1 MGEKKNIYI
10 SSRTIKIVFLRII
23 VKLSIKY
30 NDWLVSIFIFLVI
43 DLFQLNKNSDK
54 KIDNQMTFLLMKK
67 NNKMCDELL
76 I

>member
-1 MGEKKNIYI
+1 VGEKKNIYI